1 MFAEASAPCQRS
13 ALCSVAPLALCSVA
27 PLVSMCSV
35 VPLGRDDDDEHEW
48 SALFKLQRAMSGVSC
63 LNYKDGLSENGYGPG
78 LYYLLGV
85 YFMWSVLTTPCLLS
99 VSTLRAS
106 TFRRD

>member
-1 MFAEASAPCQRS
+1 
-13 ALCSVAPLALCSVA
+13 
-27 PLVSMCSV
+27 
-35 VPLGRDDDDEHEW
+35 
-48 SALFKLQRAMSGVSC
+48 MSGVSC

-85 YFMWSVLTTPCLLS
+85 YFMWSVLATLCLLS